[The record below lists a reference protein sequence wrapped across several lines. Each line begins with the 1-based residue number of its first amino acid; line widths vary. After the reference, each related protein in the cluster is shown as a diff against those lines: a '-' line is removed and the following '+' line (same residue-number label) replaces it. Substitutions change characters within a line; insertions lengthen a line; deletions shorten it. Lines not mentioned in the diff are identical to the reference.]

1 MIYNLKQIL
10 LPFENG
16 YQNVIVDTSEGSKG
30 LPALVNTLI
39 LSPTHKSFAKDLIDV
54 LNDSVEVDSDLLVSH
69 LINIAQ
75 FFNPQQN
82 INSAFLRQSL
92 NDFID
97 KKSNLDPVFNGGF
110 KTGNE
115 VSGNTVSE
123 IELSIFQLYQLNVMH
138 MWITD
143 DEYISTKSLKDSQQ
157 VIMDGFGLNREAR
170 KNPSVLEI
178 GNNRQIVD
186 QFNQVKSFLA
196 STASQAT
203 ELGLNI
209 AKEKL
214 HFEDVVV
221 FYRNE
226 TFQTLLKAKDDTLY
240 ILAPILDSDL
250 NWRSFKTVNGTED
263 EYLSTITNKSNVPAL
278 NELSDEE
285 FARQLQMQEDE
296 RYAQEVSER
305 GRSSHKA
312 SKPLDNNAQYI
323 KKKQKQVKKNMKES
337 KLKKKKKGC
346 VVM

>member
-1 MIYNLKQIL
+1 MIYQLKQIL

-16 YQNVIVDTSEGSKG
+16 YQNVIVDTTEGSKG
-30 LPALVNTLI
+30 LPTLVNTLI
-39 LSPTHKSFAKDLIDV
+39 LSPTHKSFANDLIDV
-54 LNDSVEVDSDLLVSH
+54 LNESIEVDSDLLVSH

-82 INSAFLRQSL
+82 INAAFLRQSL

-110 KTGNE
+110 KSGNE
-115 VSGNTVSE
+115 LSGNTVSE

-143 DEYISTKSLKDSQQ
+143 DEYISTKSLKDTQQ
-157 VIMDGFGLNREAR
+157 IIMNGFGLNREAR
-170 KNPSVLEI
+170 KTPSVLEV
-178 GNNRQIVD
+178 GNNKQIVD

-240 ILAPILDSDL
+240 ILTPILDSDL
-250 NWRSFKTVNGTED
+250 NWKSFKTVNGTED
-263 EYLSTITNKSNVPAL
+263 EYLSTITNKSNIPAF

-296 RYAQEVSER
+296 RYAQEVGGR
-305 GRSSHKA
+305 NRSS
-312 SKPLDNNAQYI
+312 SKTPKTLDNNAQYI
-323 KKKQKQVKKNMKES
+323 KKKQKQVKNNMKES

-346 VVM
+346 LVM